1 MTASRP
7 TLTGVDPDTGIPDLI
22 HRLTDDSKRLLA
34 DEVRLAKLEMTE
46 NIHAGAR
53 GTLWLTLAFGAGVV
67 GLVALTLLVAT
78 LIGQAANGHMWVGA
92 IAVGVLELIAAV
104 VLIRKGVGA
113 FARPSYS
120 LEETRE
126 SLKDTTTWVAHPR
139 AD

>member
-1 MTASRP
+1 
-7 TLTGVDPDTGIPDLI
+7 LTGVDPDAGIPDLI

-53 GTLWLTLAFGAGVV
+53 GALWLTLAFGTGVV

-78 LIGQAANGHMWVGA
+78 LIGRAANGHMWVGA
-92 IAVGVLELIAAV
+92 IVVGVLELVAAV
-104 VLIRKGVGA
+104 VLIKKGASA
-113 FARPSYS
+113 FGRPSYT

>member
-1 MTASRP
+1 
-7 TLTGVDPDTGIPDLI
+7 LTRVDPDTGIPDLI

-46 NIHAGAR
+46 NVHAGAR
-53 GTLWLTLAFGAGVV
+53 GALWLTLAFGAGVV

-78 LIGQAANGHMWVGA
+78 LIGRLANGHMWVGA
-92 IAVGVLELIAAV
+92 IVVGILEIVAAGVLIK
-104 VLIRKGVGA
+104 KGAGA

>member
-1 MTASRP
+1 MTAPRP
-7 TLTGVDPDTGIPDLI
+7 TLTRIDPDTGIPDLI

-53 GTLWLTLAFGAGVV
+53 GALWLTLAFGTGVV

-78 LIGQAANGHMWVGA
+78 LIGRAANGHMWVGA
-92 IAVGVLELIAAV
+92 IVVGVLELVAAV
-104 VLIRKGVGA
+104 VLIKKGVGA

-126 SLKDTTTWVAHPR
+126 SLKDTTTWAAHPR